1 MPKVLIETA
10 FEEIRFSC
18 QRCGSCCHH
27 RRPLDEFDDL
37 IPMERL
43 SEFVARSN
51 LIYLTKS
58 DISNIGKRARK
69 RPEEFAETLRPY
81 DGQVV
86 KLEDSGRIVLLD
98 IPVLKSK
105 KDTTCV
111 FYDVGNCRIHAVRPV
126 ACRLFPFRVDET
138 ETPEGD
144 ILLRIGFNPNC
155 PGIGKGPVVD
165 KGRLEELVSK
175 QFLERSSAIA
185 GEIESLRGKIAPGAK
200 VYRSFPGRRP

>member
-1 MPKVLIETA
+1 LPKVLIETA
-10 FEEIRFSC
+10 FEDIRFAC

-43 SEFVARSN
+43 REFVARSN
-51 LIYLTKS
+51 LIYLTER
-58 DISNIGKRARK
+58 DISNISHRSRIN
-69 RPEEFAETLRPY
+69 PPDFIDTLRPY

-98 IPVLKSK
+98 FPVFRSK
-105 KDTTCV
+105 PDTSCV
-111 FYDVGNCRIHAVRPV
+111 FYDDGNCRIHAVRPV

-138 ETPEGD
+138 ETPKGD

-155 PGIGKGPVVD
+155 PGIGKGPMVD
-165 KGRLEELVSK
+165 KGRLEKLVSK
-175 QFLERSSAIA
+175 QFMERSSAIA
-185 GEIESLRGKIAPGAK
+185 SEIERLKGKIAPGAR